1 MTEAYEN
8 IMCINLRKVTFS
20 LGYPEFYPNQTPQ
33 EEAQM
38 RELSKERNG
47 YFHRWVEEVDTSK
60 DLPFIK
66 SVALVEDCENGKLYT
81 VEYQNLKFIH

>member
-20 LGYPEFYPNQTPQ
+20 LGYDECYPDQTPQ
-33 EEAQM
+33 EVAQM
-38 RELSKERNG
+38 IELSKERNG

-66 SVALVEDCENGKLYT
+66 SVGLVEDCEDGKLYT